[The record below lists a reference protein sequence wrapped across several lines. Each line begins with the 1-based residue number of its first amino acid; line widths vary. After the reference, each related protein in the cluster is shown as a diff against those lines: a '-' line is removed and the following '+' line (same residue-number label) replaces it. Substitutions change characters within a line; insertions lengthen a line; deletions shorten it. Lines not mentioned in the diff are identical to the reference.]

1 MPRSPICAWRAADH
15 QRLGRPC
22 QRPGAASGGRVV
34 GWVVRLGGRRQP
46 PGAATSVCEIQDA
59 GELCT
64 VACTLT
70 DAGSCVSTPSL
81 VCGAKRLPHGP
92 NRTAYWQ
99 LGARSGV
106 LALRG
111 QTSWH
116 RWQQRS
122 TSIIQRCLEPM
133 ASLTNLHIPFINS
146 VGTRAHREDGKE
158 TGSDM
163 MWYRWAGGGRPNE
176 CEPGRREASV

>member
-1 MPRSPICAWRAADH
+1 MLGA
-15 QRLGRPC
+15 QRIINGWVGRVSGLVR
-22 QRPGAASGGRVV
+22 QVVAGWSGGSFDSVV
-34 GWVVRLGGRRQP
+34 
-46 PGAATSVCEIQDA
+46 
-59 GELCT
+59 
-64 VACTLT
+64 
-70 DAGSCVSTPSL
+70 AGSLPALRRVCATFRMPVVCAQWPARSRITGSCASTPSL

-146 VGTRAHREDGKE
+146 VGTRAHGEDGKE
-158 TGSDM
+158 TG
-163 MWYRWAGGGRPNE
+163 
-176 CEPGRREASV
+176 